1 RALWSLGLSLGGVV
15 LFLITLMVVPLIGG
29 ELEAKIGMYLFKVVL
44 GFIAASLV
52 LPLTTVDLWLGHA
65 SRVSSK

>member
-1 RALWSLGLSLGGVV
+1 M
-15 LFLITLMVVPLIGG
+15 IVPLIGG
-29 ELEAKIGMYLFKVVL
+29 ELEAKIGMYLFKAAL

-52 LPLTTVDLWLGHA
+52 LTLATVDLWLGHA